1 MIALVYDLKAYRV
14 PNWLIVAGWI
24 LGIICRTLAGGLEGS
39 IWWIVGVG
47 VIGIFFIPFALL
59 HMFGAGDVKLFMV
72 TGGFFGVS
80 FTIQYAVV
88 ALFCGAVFSVGKM
101 LWHRNLL
108 DRKLSQCS
116 NVRKRMDFLWKSQ
129 RKRYRGSHTFRTSYG
144 SRLWDRG
151 ISHVEVWFY
160 RCVVK
165 YRKEK
170 I

>member
-24 LGIICRTLAGGLEGS
+24 LGISCRTLAGGLEGS
-39 IWWIVGVG
+39 LWWIVGVG

-108 DRKLSQCS
+108 DRL
-116 NVRKRMDFLWKSQ
+116 
-129 RKRYRGSHTFRTSYG
+129 RYLASYFYVVILGKEWISYG
-144 SRLWDRG
+144 NHREKDTEAVIPFVLPMAAGYG
-151 ISHVEVWFY
+151 IVVYRMWRYGSIGVW
-160 RCVVK
+160 
-165 YRKEK
+165 
-170 I
+170 